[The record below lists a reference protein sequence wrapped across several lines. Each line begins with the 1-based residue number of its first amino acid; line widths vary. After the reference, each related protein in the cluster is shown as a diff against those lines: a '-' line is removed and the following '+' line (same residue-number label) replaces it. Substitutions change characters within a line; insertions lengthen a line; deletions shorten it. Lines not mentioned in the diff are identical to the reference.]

1 MTYRVSLLLL
11 TFVCASFAQLP
22 GPIRPSVPP
31 GLRDYLQLT
40 NEQVVNIG
48 RLNAEYLQFSV
59 QKQLRMAQVRREIIE
74 WTNASPIEPMQLG
87 IRYAEVEAIR
97 RDLEDEQK
105 RLQQKVFAVLNDV
118 QKARVKVLEDAS
130 KLEPRINEAICAN
143 ILAEPAPQRGI
154 IGGILPALTI
164 EPSSAVSSALGRC
177 AASIVIPGDFLPND
191 QFSPK
196 Q

>member
-11 TFVCASFAQLP
+11 TSVCASFAQLP
-22 GPIRPSVPP
+22 SPIRPSVPP

-59 QKQLRMAQVRREIIE
+59 QKQLRMAQVRREITE

-87 IRYAEVEAIR
+87 LRYAEVEAIR
-97 RDLEDEQK
+97 RELEDERK
-105 RLQQKVFAVLNDV
+105 RLQQNVFAVLNDV
-118 QKARVKVLEDAS
+118 QKARVKVLEDAA
-130 KLEPRINEAICAN
+130 KLEPRINEAVCAN
-143 ILAEPAPQRGI
+143 ILAEPSPQRGI
-154 IGGILPALTI
+154 GDILPALDI
-164 EPSSAVSSALGRC
+164 EPGSLLPRVLGRC
-177 AASIVIPGDFLPND
+177 TPSIVIPGDLSPND
-191 QFSPK
+191 QFTPK